1 MDSEANVSEHINAP
15 AGDGD
20 GQDDN
25 IVNEQP
31 IEISS
36 DSSDVGDGV
45 GGGENEVDESGSER
59 DLDSDSDVSIINS
72 VSDSSESHNDERLED
87 KFQTIL
93 SMPFKEYKLYMQLCH
108 TAL

>member
-1 MDSEANVSEHINAP
+1 MNCLQKNAP
-15 AGDGD
+15 AGDGQ
-20 GQDDN
+20 QDDN

-36 DSSDVGDGV
+36 DSSNGARS
-45 GGGENEVDESGSER
+45 GGEDEEGFESGSER

-87 KFQTIL
+87 EFQTIL